1 MKRKDIGIALAAL
14 CLSAALC
21 AVPAGVF
28 AVTDSALFSGAF
40 TQNTRRGSLDV
51 TGDDVYL
58 ARVLREP
65 GEEIY
70 IESNA
75 NPDLYSQS
83 VNAKFE
89 ELMQAGLID
98 QNMQILM
105 QELVARAWDAGTLRC
120 IIETSDITGY
130 GGSDEWGGFE
140 LQVENMTGKT
150 VYLSVWSNDG
160 MMAGIMEQISILSA
174 RAMLGAYLK
183 YLGFDVFN
191 DWEYYSN
198 VQSEEW
204 ADVGW
209 VDIWAVSEA
218 GGVCVEIL
226 RGWDFCTVTASGG
239 AVVPDGLLPLE

>member
-1 MKRKDIGIALAAL
+1 MKQKDIGIVLAAL

-21 AVPAGVF
+21 AAPAGVF
-28 AVTDSALFSGAF
+28 AVTDSALFSGPF
-40 TQNTRRGSLDV
+40 TQKTRRDSLDV

-98 QNMQILM
+98 QNMQVLL
-105 QELVARAWDAGTLRC
+105 QELVGRAWGEGTLRC

-130 GGSDEWGGFE
+130 SGSDEWGGFE
-140 LQVENMTGKT
+140 LQVENMTGK
-150 VYLSVWSNDG
+150 VVHLSAWSNDG
-160 MMAGIMEQISILSA
+160 MMAGVMEQLNSLSVRATIS
-174 RAMLGAYLK
+174 AYLE

>member
-1 MKRKDIGIALAAL
+1 MKRKDIGIVLAAL

-40 TQNTRRGSLDV
+40 TQNARRGSLDV

-75 NPDLYSQS
+75 NPDLYSQN

-89 ELMQAGLID
+89 DLMQAGLID
-98 QNMQILM
+98 QDMQILL

-130 GGSDEWGGFE
+130 SGSDEWGGFE
-140 LQVENMTGKT
+140 LQVENMTGKVLLFT
-150 VYLSVWSNDG
+150 VWSNDG
-160 MMAGIMEQISILSA
+160 MLAGVMEQLSA
-174 RAMLGAYLK
+174 LSLRALMNAYLS
-183 YLGFDVFN
+183 YLGFDVFG
-191 DWEYYSN
+191 DWEYYS
-198 VQSEEW
+198 VMPEDKWEQE
-204 ADVGW
+204 GW
-209 VDIWAVSEA
+209 TDIWAASKT
-218 GGVCVEIL
+218 GGIRVDFM
-226 RGWDFCTVTASGG
+226 RGPSFFSVMTDGTSTL
-239 AVVPDGLLPLE
+239 PDGLVPLE

>member
-1 MKRKDIGIALAAL
+1 MKRKDIGIVLAAL

-83 VNAKFE
+83 LTAKFG
-89 ELMQAGLID
+89 ELMQAGLIG
-98 QNMQILM
+98 QNMQ
-105 QELVARAWDAGTLRC
+105 V
-120 IIETSDITGY
+120 
-130 GGSDEWGGFE
+130 
-140 LQVENMTGKT
+140 
-150 VYLSVWSNDG
+150 
-160 MMAGIMEQISILSA
+160 
-174 RAMLGAYLK
+174 
-183 YLGFDVFN
+183 
-191 DWEYYSN
+191 
-198 VQSEEW
+198 
-204 ADVGW
+204 
-209 VDIWAVSEA
+209 
-218 GGVCVEIL
+218 
-226 RGWDFCTVTASGG
+226 
-239 AVVPDGLLPLE
+239 LL

>member
-75 NPDLYSQS
+75 NPDLYSQN

-130 GGSDEWGGFE
+130 SGSDEWGGFE

-191 DWEYYSN
+191 DWKYYSTAP
-198 VQSEEW
+198 EDEW
-204 ADVGW
+204 DDAGW
-209 VDIWAVSEA
+209 VDVWAVSET
-218 GGVCVEIL
+218 GEVCIEFL
-226 RGWDFCTVTASGG
+226 RGWSFCRISASGG
-239 AVVPDGLLPLE
+239 TVLPDGLLPLE